1 MANLTVTPGYTFTS
15 NEAVTLAKLNS
26 LGSPTVST
34 ADVSS
39 QDFETTETLTGA
51 GACSLSKRVTLFNNT
66 SGGPYAM
73 TLAAGSYTGHE
84 KFVMALNGSSSAVF
98 NLTVS
103 SAGNG
108 IGVLVFPSAATAR
121 GVWLKWDG
129 AAWQWVGTG
138 DVYEEK
144 TGDATASGFGTTVL
158 DKASGTA
165 TLTLPA
171 GTFKGQAKRI
181 VVKTAGCTWTVSGTF
196 ANSVTSTT
204 LVSTGCNALD
214 LTWDGAAWQGGPEIG
229 PPAAA
234 SNTVS
239 AYRVQTAGLGWV
251 DLVPAGAIMP
261 FAMETV
267 PSGWL
272 YCNGDSL
279 LRADYPRLFNAIG
292 TVWGAADGTHFNLPD
307 LCGRFIRGM
316 DDGRARDPNAGARTA
331 SNAGGATGDEVGTLQ
346 SDALKDHTH
355 GSQIWQT
362 PGGATTSLTSV
373 AGAADGWGNSG
384 AVNSPNAG
392 YETRPKNAAV
402 YFCIKF

>member
-1 MANLTVTPGYTFTS
+1 MANLTVTAGYTFTA

-26 LGSPTVST
+26 LGLPTVST

-39 QDFETTETLTGA
+39 QDFESTETLTGA
-51 GACSLSKRVTLFNNT
+51 GACSLTHRVTLFNNT

-84 KFVMALNGSSSAVF
+84 KFVMALNGSGSSVF

-108 IGVLVFPSAATAR
+108 VGVLVFPSAATAR
-121 GVWLKWDG
+121 GVLLKWDG
-129 AAWQWVGTG
+129 AAWQWAGTG

-239 AYRVQTAGLGWV
+239 AYRVQTAGKGWV
-251 DLVPAGAIMP
+251 DLVPAGAVMP
-261 FAMETV
+261 FAMNSA
-267 PSGWL
+267 PAGWL
-272 YCNGDSL
+272 PCDGSPVSRTGDY
-279 LRADYPRLFNAIG
+279 ARLFNAIG
-292 TVWGAADGTHFNLPD
+292 TTHGAGDGSTTFNVPD
-307 LCGRFIRGM
+307 LRGMFIRG
-316 DDGRARDPNAGARTA
+316 
-331 SNAGGATGDEVGTLQ
+331 VGTHGTETTAVSGSFGAVQ
-346 SDALKDHTH
+346 TDQNAEHTH
-355 GSQIWQT
+355 TLSAPAMPKAGINNWNGGGSYGGDSSYA
-362 PGGATTSLTSV
+362 PGTDSPTIN
-373 AGAADGWGNSG
+373 NSG
-384 AVNSPNAG
+384 GTEARPNNIALL
-392 YETRPKNAAV
+392 Y
-402 YFCIKF
+402 CIKF